1 MESGDHLGAE
11 SMVQTARLNALTAAT
26 ELYRPDISYTSY
38 DNNFQSGDNERNT
51 PSSGVNNNENNNNNN
66 NDNNNDSV
74 YNSGSTLN
82 YFGNNCNRNNGH
94 INNPNNNYINGY
106 NGSHFNGQNN
116 AHKNNQWC
124 SESSM
129 RSTTRLPWTSPKV
142 RTLFSL

>member
-38 DNNFQSGDNERNT
+38 DNNFQSGDNETNT
-51 PSSGVNNNENNNNNN
+51 SSSGVNNNENNNNNN
-66 NDNNNDSV
+66 DSV
-74 YNSGSTLN
+74 DNSGSTLN
-82 YFGNNCNRNNGH
+82 CFGNNRNRNNGH
-94 INNPNNNYINGY
+94 INNPNNSYVNGY

-129 RSTTRLPWTSPKV
+129 RSTTRLPWNSPKV
-142 RTLFSL
+142 RTLFS